1 MDYYVSAAETRP
13 QQGGA
18 VPGSMSGSY
27 DQIPVRRGGRRTDS
41 RHGGRRGSGLRC
53 RPRDTERIIVVIA
66 TWMRAGLAAAQ
77 DDDNAVSGQTVL
89 RTAAYSRV
97 AHLP

>member
-1 MDYYVSAAETRP
+1 MPRCYY
-13 QQGGA
+13 
-18 VPGSMSGSY
+18 
-27 DQIPVRRGGRRTDS
+27 D
-41 RHGGRRGSGLRC
+41 RHGRYQGYSTRWPWHTGRHRC
-53 RPRDTERIIVVIA
+53 RYLAPWPRDAERIIVVVA
-66 TWMRAGLAAAQ
+66 ARMRAGLAAAQ

>member
-1 MDYYVSAAETRP
+1 
-13 QQGGA
+13 
-18 VPGSMSGSY
+18 
-27 DQIPVRRGGRRTDS
+27 
-41 RHGGRRGSGLRC
+41 
-53 RPRDTERIIVVIA
+53 
-66 TWMRAGLAAAQ
+66 MRAGLAAAQ